1 MDIITQQGLSDV
13 FLTWESQNAVQCQ
26 MWTCNV
32 MLAKLRNK
40 QVGISTCGT
49 KVFWLKLWKETE
61 KCDV

>member
-26 MWTCNV
+26 MRTCSV
-32 MLAKLRNK
+32 TLAKLRNK
-40 QVGISTCGT
+40 QVEISTCGT